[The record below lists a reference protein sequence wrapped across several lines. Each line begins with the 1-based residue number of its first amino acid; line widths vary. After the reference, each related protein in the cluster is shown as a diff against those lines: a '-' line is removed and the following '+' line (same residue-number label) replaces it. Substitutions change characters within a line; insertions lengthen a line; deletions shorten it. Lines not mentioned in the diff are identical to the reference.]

1 MGTKGTTTM
10 PITMRAKAGEF
21 TGEKSESY
29 VKAAQGV
36 ITTASG
42 GMPIQTKPESYLF
55 NNSPKSPID
64 GSGGGNKEGGK

>member
-29 VKAAQGV
+29 VKAAEGV

-42 GMPIQTKPESYLF
+42 GMPIQT
-55 NNSPKSPID
+55 
-64 GSGGGNKEGGK
+64 